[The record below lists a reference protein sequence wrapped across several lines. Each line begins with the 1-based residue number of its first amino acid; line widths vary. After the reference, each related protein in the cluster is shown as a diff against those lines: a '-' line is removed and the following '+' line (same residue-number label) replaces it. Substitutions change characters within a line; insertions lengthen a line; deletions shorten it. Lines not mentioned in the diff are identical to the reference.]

1 MSPAQN
7 TKTHIIQ
14 SAIALLKVY
23 GTEGLTMRKVAA
35 QAEMSLGNLQYHFKD
50 KTALMAGLA
59 EYYFG
64 ECTTL
69 LDDYKPTPTDGTAE
83 EKLQNLI
90 LFLLDHVDHVSD
102 MCRIFREIWALSA
115 RDEGIH
121 VQLIGYYKV
130 TIGKL
135 SKLLTQVSGC
145 EKAANNMASLLM
157 PYIEG
162 YSVMFQALPQ
172 GKYDTAQMLVKVCCA
187 IYQEAQ
193 SVE

>member
-1 MSPAQN
+1 MPPAKKK
-7 TKTHIIQ
+7 KTHIIQ

-23 GTEGLTMRKVAA
+23 GTEGLTMRKVAT

-64 ECTTL
+64 ECTSL
-69 LDDYKPTPTDGTAE
+69 LDGYQHRPTDGTTE
-83 EKLQNLI
+83 EKLRNLI

-115 RDEGIH
+115 RDEDIH
-121 VQLIGYYKV
+121 RQLVGYYQV
-130 TIGKL
+130 TTNKL
-135 SKLLTQVSGC
+135 SKILIPLSGC
-145 EKAANNMASLLM
+145 EEAANNMASLLM

-172 GKYDTAQMLVKVCCA
+172 SKDDTAQMLAKLCCVIGQDA
-187 IYQEAQ
+187 
-193 SVE
+193 

>member
-1 MSPAQN
+1 
-7 TKTHIIQ
+7 
-14 SAIALLKVY
+14 
-23 GTEGLTMRKVAA
+23 MRKVAA

-50 KTALMAGLA
+50 KTALMSGLA
-59 EYYFG
+59 DDYFG
-64 ECTTL
+64 ECTSL
-69 LDDYKPTPTDGTAE
+69 LDDYQPTPTDGTTE

-115 RDEGIH
+115 RDEDIH
-121 VQLIGYYKV
+121 MQLIDYYKV
-130 TIGKL
+130 TMNKL
-135 SKLLTQVSGC
+135 SKLLILVSDC

-172 GKYDTAQMLVKVCCA
+172 GKHDTAKMLAKLCCD
-187 IYQEAQ
+187 ICQDAQ
-193 SVE
+193 SND